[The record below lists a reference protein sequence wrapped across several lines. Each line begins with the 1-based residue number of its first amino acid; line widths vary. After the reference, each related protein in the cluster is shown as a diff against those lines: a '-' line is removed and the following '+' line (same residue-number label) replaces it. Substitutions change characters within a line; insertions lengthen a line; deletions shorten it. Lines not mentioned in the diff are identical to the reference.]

1 MLNYC
6 CVTCWRRGF
15 VGFVLVIIIIII
27 MTSRDSLAFGSSDND
42 AILSS
47 SGKINTI
54 IAHSRGKE

>member
-15 VGFVLVIIIIII
+15 VGFVLVIITII
-27 MTSRDSLAFGSSDND
+27 MTTRDSLAFGSSDDD